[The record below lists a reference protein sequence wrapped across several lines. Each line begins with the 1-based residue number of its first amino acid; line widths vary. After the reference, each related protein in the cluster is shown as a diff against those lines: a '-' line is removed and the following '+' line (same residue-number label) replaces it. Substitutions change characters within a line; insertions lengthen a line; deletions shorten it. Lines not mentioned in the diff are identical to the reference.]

1 MLIFTV
7 VCTTHMTQVIWNWE
21 SKLCHIL
28 PLYYFVFYFIDY
40 TISKFCWSECTEA
53 RSSSLKDDKFQY
65 CKFLFYNRYKEMFR
79 VACFIFIQSNYLLRW
94 TSNLK
99 AENYVIGTD
108 TCRVKSY
115 RRNTENVIEI
125 GLSNKVIHFR
135 SLHCFG
141 ETGLNAGPHE
151 YAMEELMISYPDF
164 NNLFAFHYWIIA
176 LQQLDW
182 LLTYSVR

>member
-1 MLIFTV
+1 MGKWKSLSYDFFFKFRLFLQLY
-7 VCTTHMTQVIWNWE
+7 TQYTWHRWYHGCGNERANYVTYFHCII
-21 SKLCHIL
+21 H
-28 PLYYFVFYFIDY
+28 FVFYFIDY

-115 RRNTENVIEI
+115 RRNTENVSKI
-125 GLSNKVIHFR
+125 GWNKK
-135 SLHCFG
+135 
-141 ETGLNAGPHE
+141 
-151 YAMEELMISYPDF
+151 
-164 NNLFAFHYWIIA
+164 II
-176 LQQLDW
+176 
-182 LLTYSVR
+182 